1 MKHVVLTQ
9 ADPITANT
17 AHSCK
22 PKNYLSMCFSSAESS
37 SNWVDH
43 ENDEKK
49 RHKQHLSF

>member
-22 PKNYLSMCFSSAESS
+22 PKNYLSMCFSSG
-37 SNWVDH
+37 NWVDH